1 RDSARSLLPAAG
13 DPAPRQPQ
21 VLAGAVAAPARPV
34 GARLVPRAPREPL
47 SRAVAPAALS
57 PGEDRRV
64 YRGVEHGDQNPDH
77 EQLEILGRQYPHAGR
92 SHFTGEPH
100 APVYTRRAMK
110 PSRFDVI
117 AGLGAR
123 AQLLEGHFRSR
134 PGPD

>member
-1 RDSARSLLPAAG
+1 
-13 DPAPRQPQ
+13 
-21 VLAGAVAAPARPV
+21 
-34 GARLVPRAPREPL
+34 EPL

-100 APVYTRRAMK
+100 TPVYTRRAMK

-134 PGPD
+134 PGPAAAQPAGPMRPAGLEGLLRGYAQAQTTAFWVSMPNSS